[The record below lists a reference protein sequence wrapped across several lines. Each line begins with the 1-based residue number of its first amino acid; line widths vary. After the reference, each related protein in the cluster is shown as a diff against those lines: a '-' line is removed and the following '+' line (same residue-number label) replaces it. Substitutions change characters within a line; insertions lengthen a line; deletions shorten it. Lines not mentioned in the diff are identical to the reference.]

1 MYKETKI
8 LICSI
13 HSIFYSEEFPIFIPC
28 GTKFN
33 VFFDFRTRGRVSGV
47 GSNRDQRDDVDRV
60 DTRFTQSEF
69 HHVLKKFT

>member
-1 MYKETKI
+1 MLY
-8 LICSI
+8 C
-13 HSIFYSEEFPIFIPC
+13 FIVKNFHYLSRV
-28 GTKFN
+28 GLNSMFS
-33 VFFDFRTRGRVSGV
+33 FDFRTRGRVSGV